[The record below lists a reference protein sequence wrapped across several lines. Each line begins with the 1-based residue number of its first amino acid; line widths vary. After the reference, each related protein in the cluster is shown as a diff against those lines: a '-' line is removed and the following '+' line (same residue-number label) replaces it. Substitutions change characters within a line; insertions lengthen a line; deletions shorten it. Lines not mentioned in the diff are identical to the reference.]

1 MRMTTFRTYIQT
13 GMTEKFEEKR
23 YGRTL
28 SIVVPCYN
36 EQEILPKTVSV
47 LSEYLLSL
55 VEKGKISG
63 SSFLLFV
70 NDGSAD
76 DTLKILKERSKAVE
90 NVCYISLSRNC
101 GHQNALMAGL
111 STACPLSDMIVSIDA
126 DLQDDVNV
134 IEQMVD
140 EYADGAEIVYGVR
153 GSRKSDTFFKRGTAQ
168 TYYRVLKSMGV
179 KTIYNHADFR
189 LMGKAA
195 VEELL
200 RYREKNLYI
209 RGLIPELGFKTAS
222 VNYER
227 KAREAGESKYP
238 FNKML
243 ALALNGITSF
253 SIKPLRLIISIGAAV
268 MIICL
273 LAAAYAFISYLSG
286 HVEKGWTSL
295 ILSIW
300 FLGGVQL
307 LSIGVIGEYIGK
319 IYSEVKDRPLYCIEE
334 SDLKA
339 AGEKMPGE

>member
-1 MRMTTFRTYIQT
+1 
-13 GMTEKFEEKR
+13 MTEKSEEKR
-23 YGRTL
+23 YGRIL

-70 NDGSAD
+70 NDGSGD
-76 DTLKILKERSKAVE
+76 DTLQILKERSKAVE

-209 RGLIPELGFKTAS
+209 RGLIPELGFRTAS
-222 VNYER
+222 VSYER

-243 ALALNGITSF
+243 SLALNGITSF

-273 LAAAYAFISYLSG
+273 AAAAYAFIAYLFG
-286 HVEKGWTSL
+286 RVEKGWTSL

-334 SDLKA
+334 RELKT